1 MKKLILSLFLAIIFF
16 SGCKTKEVIRYVEI
30 PKETI
35 RIDSVTI
42 ERTDS
47 FIQFSKKDTIYEQ
60 RFKTIYKD
68 RIIIERDSIAVPFE
82 VKVEVPVEVI
92 KEVNKFGF
100 LDWIGAFSILI
111 LVLWILKKRILG

>member
-1 MKKLILSLFLAIIFF
+1 MKFQRKQL
-16 SGCKTKEVIRYVEI
+16 
-30 PKETI
+30 

-47 FIQFSKKDTIYEQ
+47 FIQFAKNGDTIYQQ

-68 RIIIERDSIAVPFE
+68 RIRIERDSIAVPFE

-92 KEVNKFGF
+92 KVNKFGL

>member
-1 MKKLILSLFLAIIFF
+1 M
-16 SGCKTKEVIRYVEI
+16 IRYVEI

-47 FIQFSKKDTIYEQ
+47 FIQFAKNDTIYQQ

-68 RIIIERDSIAVPFE
+68 RIRIERDSIAVPFE

-92 KEVNKFGF
+92 KVNKFGL
-100 LDWIGAFSILI
+100 LDWIGTFSILI
-111 LVLWILKKRILG
+111 LVLWILKKGYLVKSILF

>member
-1 MKKLILSLFLAIIFF
+1 MKRLILSLFLAIIFF

-68 RIIIERDSIAVPFE
+68 RIRIERDSIAVPFE

-111 LVLWILKKRILG
+111 LVLWTLKKRILG